1 MTGQATCPSG
11 DHAVFTERSEA
22 VLKREPHTF
31 RRSAAFRRRRMAELK
46 EVDPALV
53 LALREKLIDPN
64 TDITERWEGKT
75 GEGFMH
81 DLII

>member
-1 MTGQATCPSG
+1 
-11 DHAVFTERSEA
+11 
-22 VLKREPHTF
+22 
-31 RRSAAFRRRRMAELK
+31 MAELK